1 MSRDALKNGELGLGV
16 LKSEVKKKKKK
27 NPMAAID
34 SKCAC
39 MTTFIPRGR
48 VGRAALELI
57 RGSTALA
64 LEAEPEAVIL
74 IVRDDLGRTLRV
86 RVGVPNGSDAFRR

>member
-16 LKSEVKKKKKK
+16 LKSEVKKKKKS
-27 NPMAAID
+27 PMD
-34 SKCAC
+34 SKCAG

-48 VGRAALELI
+48 DGRAALELI

>member
-1 MSRDALKNGELGLGV
+1 MLSKMVLGLGV
-16 LKSEVKKKKKK
+16 LKSEVKKKKKS
-27 NPMAAID
+27 PMD
-34 SKCAC
+34 SKCAG